1 MRRVTSSGGFVQ
13 KANKVLLIKLD
24 SAKYSLPKGHVEKGW
39 TFEQTALREVEE
51 ETGVKAQIIRYLGD
65 YTRLSDEND
74 GSTVVKTI
82 KIYLLK
88 RIGYTE
94 KVHDEKSE
102 WVDIHDAINNMHF
115 EQEVYF
121 LNQILSS

>member
-1 MRRVTSSGGFVQ
+1 MNKVTSAGGFVVEGE
-13 KANKVLLIKLD
+13 NVLLIKLD
-24 SAKYSLPKGHVEKGW
+24 SGLYSLPKGHVEKGE

-65 YTRLSDEND
+65 YTRLFDEND

-88 RIGYTE
+88 QIGYTE

>member
-1 MRRVTSSGGFVQ
+1 
-13 KANKVLLIKLD
+13 
-24 SAKYSLPKGHVEKGW
+24 
-39 TFEQTALREVEE
+39 
-51 ETGVKAQIIRYLGD
+51 
-65 YTRLSDEND
+65 
-74 GSTVVKTI
+74 
-82 KIYLLK
+82 LK
-88 RIGYTE
+88 QIGYTE